1 MGGIAAALAFEIDRR
16 IAATPGRITGWRDI
30 VFPLKTFVARPR
42 LEQRPVHGEVL
53 IRQQLR
59 GVGLKQHRLEERR
72 RDIAIEQPIS
82 ILRERGRRPDAVVH
96 PQAHEPAEQNVEVQL
111 LHQLPLTPDAVERL
125 QQQGPQQL
133 LRGDRGPAELDI
145 QHVELGRQSGQ
156 RPIGHPANRSQRMI
170 RRHTFLRRDVAEHR
184 SWLLIGSTHRSP
196 PFRWEDG
203 STNESPRGT
212 YFFSSLLKSLAPP
225 HSRRS
230 VSIGSRRVARRSG
243 RHAPAAAVTKTT
255 TQTIPYVAGSAAA
268 TPNRSALKP
277 CADTA
282 APSTPSAIAATISL
296 TSGAPNH
303 WRMWLVRAPSASRMP
318 ISRACS

>member
-184 SWLLIGSTHRSP
+184 SWLLIGYTYRSP

-212 YFFSSLLKSLAPP
+212 YFFSSLLEPWNPGTFTFVTISASREARRSRYAQEHARAGLAGRRAESLPRHRPAASDRTARRK
-225 HSRRS
+225 SRRS
-230 VSIGSRRVARRSG
+230 HRRKILLRAARGLRHSRGSRSGGWSACAARSG
-243 RHAPAAAVTKTT
+243 
-255 TQTIPYVAGSAAA
+255 
-268 TPNRSALKP
+268 
-277 CADTA
+277 
-282 APSTPSAIAATISL
+282 
-296 TSGAPNH
+296 
-303 WRMWLVRAPSASRMP
+303 
-318 ISRACS
+318 